1 MFWCSS
7 FVHNKLHALAHPQPL
22 SWMVAPQQAVL
33 LELRGWHVLGVVQ
46 AADSTVFLNPS
57 SSYPLDLAG
66 FPGLSRPHREEAEP

>member
-33 LELRGWHVLGVVQ
+33 PELRGWHVLGVVQ
-46 AADSTVFLNPS
+46 AADSTVFLMARLLLPS
-57 SSYPLDLAG
+57 GLG
-66 FPGLSRPHREEAEP
+66 RIPGAHQTPSGRG